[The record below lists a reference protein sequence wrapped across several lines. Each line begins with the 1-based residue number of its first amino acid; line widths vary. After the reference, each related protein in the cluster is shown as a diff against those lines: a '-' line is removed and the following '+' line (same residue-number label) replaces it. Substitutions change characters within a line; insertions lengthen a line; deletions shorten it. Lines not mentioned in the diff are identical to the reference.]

1 MIKIESI
8 QPSQLF
14 ISKAKLIAIEKSTR
28 DLDPIPIKK
37 IGNICFATDGHTR
50 LLSYFNK
57 GLKEIKV
64 RAEGDELDW
73 MAYLVCVH
81 WCRTGGIFSAADLA
95 DRVVSAKEYE
105 QLWLQRCKEMHRHLG
120 KDYCS
125 YLSFQEIKEPTYKS
139 EICENILRSLPEWFG
154 LEEANRNYIE
164 GVKGEIF
171 FAAEVGRIAIGFIT
185 LKQTGNAS
193 AEIGVMGIYP
203 EFHNRGIGKKMVQR
217 ATLYLREK
225 DVKYLFV
232 RTLSSKRGDKH
243 YDATRNFYLACGFE
257 AYKELPHYWSLENP
271 CLLMRKKVDV

>member
-14 ISKAKLIAIEKSTR
+14 ISKAKLKAVEKTAR
-28 DLDPIPIKK
+28 DLDPISIKT

-50 LLSYFNK
+50 LLSYFNR
-57 GLKEIKV
+57 GLKETKV

-81 WCRTGGIFSAADLA
+81 WCQSEGIFSVADLA
-95 DRVVSAKEYE
+95 DGVVSAKEHE
-105 QLWLQRCKEMHRHLG
+105 QLWLQRCKDMHWYLK
-120 KDYCS
+120 KDYLS
-125 YLSFQEIKEPTYKS
+125 YLSFQEIKDPTDKS
-139 EICENILRSLPEWFG
+139 EISENILKSLSEWFG
-154 LEEANRNYIE
+154 LEEANRDYIE
-164 GVKGEIF
+164 GVKEEIF
-171 FAAEVGRIAIGFIT
+171 FAAAVGRIPIGFIT
-185 LKQTGNAS
+185 LKQTDNVS

-217 ATLYLREK
+217 ASTYLREK
-225 DVKYLFV
+225 NVKYLFV

-243 YDATRNFYLACGFE
+243 YDATRKFYLACGFE
-257 AYKELPHYWSLENP
+257 AYKELPHYWSPENP